1 MNSDVCVES
10 SALQPEEPSTALSA
24 AERDEPASPPETQPA
39 RQPDQ
44 ETFPDE
50 LVALIEREIDRRFQ
64 SAKDKRWAQLEKQY
78 GDLHELS
85 QKTAEPLPQPPS
97 SQGHPELEEQLME
110 RAEAL
115 LKRLGL
121 RNTPE
126 AAAIL
131 RDQGSLEGPGGTLA
145 LIDRVLEMALRDFNA
160 SQPPAPTP
168 AGMVAPGGGSV
179 DSTDLE
185 AVYRQRRKHIRPGD
199 VNALTALKR
208 EFREKG
214 LNIF

>member
-1 MNSDVCVES
+1 MESNQIVES
-10 SALQPEEPSTALSA
+10 SAPQPEDQEPSPSA
-24 AERDEPASPPETQPA
+24 AARVEPTSPPE
-39 RQPDQ
+39 Q
-44 ETFPDE
+44 ETNPNQADFPAE
-50 LVALIEREIDRRFQ
+50 LLELIGREIDRRFQ

-78 GDLHELS
+78 GDLRELS
-85 QKTAEPLPQPPS
+85 VQQELPLPQPPAS
-97 SQGHPELEEQLME
+97 KEDSALTEQVME

-126 AAAIL
+126 AAALL
-131 RDQGSLEGPGGTLA
+131 RDQESLEGPDGTLE
-145 LIDRVLEMALRDFNA
+145 LVDRVLDLALRDIAAPKA
-160 SQPPAPTP
+160 SAPSP
-168 AGMVAPGGGSV
+168 AGVIAPGGGSPANP
-179 DSTDLE
+179 DLA
-185 AVYRQRRKHIRPGD
+185 AVYRQRRKQIRPGD